1 MKRVLV
7 NGAVVVAVA
16 LFVAGFGYYV
26 ASRPDPSPATN
37 TQTYGRDYEL
47 PETEPVYKPSDLP
60 KGVQTVAGQFI
71 LAAAGREDLAKAW
84 RLTHPEL
91 RAQCGCTYKQWLK
104 GDIPVQY
111 YPSQAIDTASFE
123 IDEITPREIYMRVL
137 APPEGG
143 RVGEAAGLR
152 HRPQGPGQRAP
163 RRPGSSTTGTR
174 RRRSRCRRRPKAAEH
189 RSSARTSSP
198 RTPDGSTT
206 PPVWRRRS
214 SGHGRAVRGTGRTR
228 ALG

>member
-1 MKRVLV
+1 MQRVLV

-47 PETEPVYKPSDLP
+47 PETEKVYKPSDLP

-111 YPSQAIDTASFE
+111 YPSQSIDRASFE

-137 APPEGG
+137 LLPKEGASVKPQVFDIGLKAQGNGAKKTWLVNYWNAKVSIPVPATPEG
-143 RVGEAAGLR
+143 
-152 HRPQGPGQRAP
+152 
-163 RRPGSSTTGTR
+163 S
-174 RRRSRCRRRPKAAEH
+174 
-189 RSSARTSSP
+189 
-198 RTPDGSTT
+198 
-206 PPVWRRRS
+206 
-214 SGHGRAVRGTGRTR
+214 
-228 ALG
+228 